1 LINSHF
7 ILHICCLYRHGK
19 ISNSNPIDYLLFIQN
34 GCGEGFADLKL
45 YTFVKQNKMYID
57 NRIACFLALMAAV
70 HSVCL

>member
-57 NRIACFLALMAAV
+57 NRRISLAF
-70 HSVCL
+70 